1 MSAAPSVAILGAG
14 NMGTALAQVCA
25 LNGCSVVLWDH
36 FPDVVTEINQQRCN
50 SRYLPGVPL
59 APNITAVTSPVVAV
73 RAVSLIVLA
82 VPSPFIRAT
91 LDQALSGCA
100 AGAVFLNVAKG
111 IEAATREPIH
121 VGVAR
126 QLNGR
131 PLVLLAG
138 PAIANEFARGL
149 PAAVVLASES
159 SSNAERVR
167 ALFEGN
173 IFRVTT
179 TTDVTGAALGGIL
192 KNVYAILL
200 GYVATAVGESRNLE
214 AAVLNALLREMAML
228 GLALGAKQE
237 TLFGLAGLG
246 DLVATG
252 FSDDSHNRRFGRK
265 LGAGRTR
272 EEIQR
277 ETPLLPE
284 GARTVDIAC
293 AWAAAK
299 GIRVPLAEFVRR
311 LVAGTRPALG
321 ELLRE
326 L

>member
-1 MSAAPSVAILGAG
+1 MSAARSVAILGAG

-25 LNGCSVVLWDH
+25 LNGSPVIMWDH
-36 FPDVVTEINQQRCN
+36 FPDVVAEINQHQRN
-50 SRYLPGVPL
+50 SRYLPGVAL
-59 APNITAVTSPVVAV
+59 SPNITAVTSPVEAV
-73 RAVSLIVLA
+73 RAASLIVLA
-82 VPSPFIRAT
+82 VPSPFIRVT
-91 LDQALSGCA
+91 LEQALPGCA
-100 AGAVFLNVAKG
+100 ADAVFLNVAKG
-111 IEAATREPIH
+111 IEPATREPIH
-121 VGVAR
+121 AGLAR

-138 PAIANEFARGL
+138 PAIANEFSRGL

-159 SSNAERVR
+159 SRDTERAR
-167 ALFEGN
+167 ALLAGE
-173 IFRVTT
+173 IFRITT

-200 GYVATAVGESRNLE
+200 GYVATAAGESRNLE
-214 AAVLNALLREMAML
+214 AAVLNASLREMATL
-228 GLALGAKQE
+228 ALALGAERE
-237 TLFGLAGLG
+237 TIFGLAGLG

-252 FSDDSHNRRFGRK
+252 FSDDSHNRRFGCK
-265 LGAGRTR
+265 LGAGRTL

-277 ETPLLPE
+277 EKPLLPE

-293 AWAAAK
+293 AWAQAR
-299 GIRVPLAEFVRR
+299 GMRVPLAEFVCRM
-311 LVAGTRPALG
+311 VAGDRPALR

>member
-1 MSAAPSVAILGAG
+1 MSAAQSVAILGAG

-25 LNGCSVVLWDH
+25 LNGSSVVLWDH
-36 FPDVVTEINQQRCN
+36 FPDVVTEINQQRRN

-59 APNITAVTSPVVAV
+59 APNITAVTALVEAV
-73 RAVSLIVLA
+73 RAASLIVLA

-91 LDQALSGCA
+91 LEQSLPGCDSD
-100 AGAVFLNVAKG
+100 AVFLNVAKG
-111 IEAATREPIH
+111 IDAATREPIH
-121 VGVAR
+121 LGVAR
-126 QLNGR
+126 QLGGR

-159 SSNAERVR
+159 SSHAEHVR

-200 GYVATAVGESRNLE
+200 GYVATAAGESRNLE
-214 AAVLNALLREMAML
+214 AAVLNASLREMAVL

-311 LVAGTRPALG
+311 LVAGDRPALG